1 MSKIFTPDNR
11 PQSTRMFGFWQKLV
25 LVSIFGITSASQSFS
40 AEEGG
45 AILSPPAQTES
56 ESPNKQNSVK
66 QSEKEI
72 LTAPTLSPLD
82 IHPRTSLI
90 VVEQLRRK
98 HYIDK
103 TVNDELSEHIFDKY
117 LTVLDPGHYYFIAD
131 DISEFE
137 QYKFRLDD
145 ALKKGDLEPAFVIFN
160 RYQMRIVDRLNYL
173 IDLIDGGIEN
183 LDFRRE
189 ESILVTRE
197 DAEWSAD
204 KEANDDLWRRR
215 LKAQVLAMKLSDKTV
230 EEIAEQLRK
239 RYRNQ
244 LKIAVRNKSEDAF
257 QAYINAFAHS
267 YDPHTEYFSP
277 RTSENF
283 NINMSL
289 SLEGI
294 GAVLKSEDDT
304 VEVVRLVPAGPAD
317 KGEQLKP
324 ADKIIAVGQG
334 SQGPLIDVVGW
345 RLDDVVELIRGPK
358 GSTVRLSIL
367 SADGKESESKNITI
381 VRNKIKLEEQAA
393 KAKTITLGQDDPRLI
408 GVIEIP
414 TFYADFA
421 AQQEGDPN
429 YRSTTR
435 DVRRLVEAL
444 KEEGVEGLIIDLRS
458 NGGGSLQ
465 EADTMTGLFIPSGPT
480 VQVKSA
486 RRRANVLSDNNL
498 ELAWDGPMAVMVNRL
513 SASASEIFAGALQD
527 YGRALV
533 VGNQTFGKG
542 TVQTLIPLN
551 RGQLK
556 LTAAKFY
563 RISGQSTQHQGV
575 IPDIVFPALVDN
587 DVIGES
593 TLDDAMPWDKIKPA
607 NYRPFDDLA
616 NIVPKLQ
623 KQHSSR
629 AADNPHFVYY
639 RALSQRSQEKSTI
652 ESLSLNEA
660 VRRKER
666 AQDDL
671 WRLNLENTL
680 RTATGK
686 VTAETLDSLKEI
698 QKAELDSK
706 MAPKLPPE
714 SDGKELTSTLTEGA
728 EADDAQQ
735 KLRKNSTEGKTTTT
749 DSEKDLIEEISEDPM
764 LREAG
769 RVLADLVD
777 EQQSNPSIPKV
788 VAAPSLGTPRTL
800 IGFEES

>member
-1 MSKIFTPDNR
+1 MSKFFTPHNR
-11 PQSTRMFGFWQKLV
+11 QQPPAGFGFWQKFV
-25 LVSIFGITSASQSFS
+25 FVSIFTLTCITQAFSPEASTTPEQGTSEPLNNQTS
-40 AEEGG
+40 IRKPEEK
-45 AILSPPAQTES
+45 IH
-56 ESPNKQNSVK
+56 
-66 QSEKEI
+66 
-72 LTAPTLSPLD
+72 TAPKLSPLD
-82 IHPRTSLI
+82 VHPRTSLI
-90 VVEQLRRK
+90 VVEQLRRN
-98 HYIDK
+98 HYIKK
-103 TVNDELSEHIFDKY
+103 TVNDELSEHVFDKY
-117 LTVLDPGHYYFIAD
+117 LTVLDAGHYYFIAS
-131 DISEFE
+131 DIAEFE
-137 QYKFRLDD
+137 QYRFRLDD
-145 ALKKGDLEPAFVIFN
+145 ALKKGDLDPAFVIFN

-173 IDLIDGGIEN
+173 IGLIDTGIEN
-183 LDFRRE
+183 LDFSRQ
-189 ESILVTRE
+189 ESILVSRE
-197 DAEWSAD
+197 EAEWSVD
-204 KEANDDLWRRR
+204 EAAHDDLWRRR
-215 LKAQVLAMKLSDKTV
+215 LKAQVLAMKLSDKPM

-257 QAYINAFAHS
+257 QAYINAFAHT

-294 GAVLKSEDDT
+294 GAVLKSEDDN

-317 KGEQLKP
+317 KSGELQP
-324 ADKIIAVGQG
+324 ADKITAVGQG
-334 SQGPLIDVVGW
+334 TQGPLIDVVGW

-358 GSTVRLSIL
+358 DSTVRLSIL
-367 SADGKESESKNITI
+367 PADGKEGESKNITI

-393 KAKTITLGQDDPRLI
+393 KAKTITLGEDDPRLI

-421 AQQEGDPN
+421 AQQKGDPN

-444 KEEGVEGLIIDLRS
+444 KKEGVEGLIIDLRS

-465 EADTMTGLFIPSGPT
+465 EADTMTGLFIRSGPT

-575 IPDIVFPALVDN
+575 LPDIVFPALVDN

-607 NYRPFDDLA
+607 NYQPTGSLTK
-616 NIVPKLQ
+616 IVPRLQ
-623 KQHSSR
+623 EQHDIR
-629 AADNPHFVYY
+629 AESDPHFVYY
-639 RALSQRSQEKSTI
+639 RALSQRSQEKSAITL
-652 ESLSLNEA
+652 LSLNEA
-660 VRRKER
+660 VRREQR
-666 AQDDL
+666 IVDDL
-671 WRLNLENTL
+671 WRLDLENTL

-686 VTAETLDSLKEI
+686 ATAETLDALEALH
-698 QKAELDSK
+698 KAEN
-706 MAPKLPPE
+706 E
-714 SDGKELTSTLTEGA
+714 GKEEAAKALVQNDETDVSQLQLSDA
-728 EADDAQQ
+728 E
-735 KLRKNSTEGKTTTT
+735 KTAKA
-749 DSEKDLIEEISEDPM
+749 KDVIEEVSEDPL

-769 RVLADLVD
+769 RVLADLVA
-777 EQQSNPSIPKV
+777 EQIAQKSTPKF
-788 VAAPSLGTPRTL
+788 AAGSSQGVSRPFANTNEG
-800 IGFEES
+800 

>member
-1 MSKIFTPDNR
+1 MSKFFTPHNWLQR
-11 PQSTRMFGFWQKLV
+11 SRAVGSWQKLV
-25 LVSIFGITSASQSFS
+25 LVSIFGLIAPAQIYATDALTTAPAQSSKASSIVLSSSSS
-40 AEEGG
+40 AESNEIG
-45 AILSPPAQTES
+45 TE
-56 ESPNKQNSVK
+56 EA
-66 QSEKEI
+66 EEAEEAEEII
-72 LTAPTLSPLD
+72 LTAPLLSPLD

-90 VVEQLRRK
+90 VVEQLRRN
-98 HYIDK
+98 HYLNK
-103 TVNDELSEHIFDKY
+103 TVNDELSGHIFDKY
-117 LTVLDPGHYYFIAD
+117 LTVLDPGHYYFIASD
-131 DISEFE
+131 LAEFE
-137 QYKFRLDD
+137 KYRFGIDD
-145 ALKKGDLEPAFVIFN
+145 ALKKGNLDPAFIIFN
-160 RYQMRIVDRLNYL
+160 RYQQRIVERLNYL
-173 IDLIDGGIEN
+173 VGLIDNGLEN
-183 LDFRRE
+183 LDFSKEEFILVNRE
-189 ESILVTRE
+189 E
-197 DAEWSAD
+197 AEWSVDELAH
-204 KEANDDLWRRR
+204 DDLWRRR
-215 LKAQVLAMKLSDKTV
+215 LKAQVLAMKLSDKSMD
-230 EEIAEQLRK
+230 EIAEQLRK

-244 LKIAVRNKSEDAF
+244 LKIVVRNKSEDAF
-257 QAYINAFAHS
+257 QAYINAFAHT

-294 GAVLKSEDDT
+294 GAVLKTEDDK

-317 KGEQLKP
+317 KGGELKP
-324 ADKIIAVGQG
+324 ADKITAVGQG
-334 SQGPLIDVVGW
+334 TNGPLIDVVGW

-358 GSTVRLSIL
+358 DSTVRLSIL
-367 SADGKESESKNITI
+367 PADSKEAESKNITI

-393 KAKTITLGQDDPRLI
+393 KAKTITLGEDNPRLI

-421 AQQEGDPN
+421 AQQKGDPN

-435 DVRRLVEAL
+435 DVRRLVAAL

-465 EADTMTGLFIPSGPT
+465 EADTMTGLFIRSGPT

-486 RRRANVLSDNNL
+486 RRRASVLSDNNL

-563 RISGQSTQHQGV
+563 RISGDSTQHQGV
-575 IPDIVFPALVDN
+575 IPDIQFPALVDN

-593 TLDDAMPWDKIKPA
+593 TLEDAMPWDKIRPA
-607 NYRPFDDLA
+607 TYQPIGSLES
-616 NIVPKLQ
+616 IVPKLQ
-623 KQHSSR
+623 ERHNNR
-629 AADNPHFVYY
+629 AASDPHFIYY
-639 RALSQRSQEKSTI
+639 RALSQRSQEKSSI
-652 ESLSLNEA
+652 EVLSLHET
-660 VRRKER
+660 VRREER

-671 WRLNLENTL
+671 WRLDLENTL
-680 RTATGK
+680 RMATGK
-686 VTAETLDSLKEI
+686 ATAETLDALEEL
-698 QKAELDSK
+698 QKAENE
-706 MAPKLPPE
+706 A
-714 SDGKELTSTLTEGA
+714 KEEAASALTEGD
-728 EADDAQQ
+728 EAGDNEQLLGATDTATKAPDA
-735 KLRKNSTEGKTTTT
+735 
-749 DSEKDLIEEISEDPM
+749 KDIIEEVSEDPL

-777 EQQSNPSIPKV
+777 EQVPNSTAPT
-788 VAAPSLGTPRTL
+788 VAAGSSQGVQRPFVNLDEG
-800 IGFEES
+800 

>member
-1 MSKIFTPDNR
+1 MSKIFTTHNR
-11 PQSTRMFGFWQKLV
+11 QQRSPTFGFWQKLV
-25 LVSIFGITSASQSFS
+25 LVSIFSLASAAQVFS
-40 AEEGG
+40 ADAAATTTPGQVAQAVSGALNSQTNVQEPEE
-45 AILSPPAQTES
+45 
-56 ESPNKQNSVK
+56 
-66 QSEKEI
+66 EI
-72 LTAPTLSPLD
+72 RTAPALSPLD

-90 VVEQLRRK
+90 VVEQLRRN
-98 HYIDK
+98 HYINK

-117 LTVLDPGHYYFIAD
+117 LTVLDPGHYYFIAN
-131 DISEFE
+131 DITEFE
-137 QYKFRLDD
+137 KYRFRLDD
-145 ALKKGDLEPAFVIFN
+145 ALKKGDLDPAFVIFN

-173 IDLIDGGIEN
+173 IGMIDSGIEN
-183 LDFRRE
+183 LDFSRE
-189 ESILVTRE
+189 ESILVSRE
-197 DAEWSAD
+197 DAQWSED
-204 KEANDDLWRRR
+204 EAAHDDLWRRR
-215 LKAQVLAMKLSDKTV
+215 LKAQVLAMKLSDKTM
-230 EEIAEQLRK
+230 EEISEQLRK

-257 QAYINAFAHS
+257 QAYINAFAHT

-294 GAVLKSEDDT
+294 GAVLKSEDDN
-304 VEVVRLVPAGPAD
+304 VEVVRLVPAGPAA
-317 KGEQLKP
+317 KGGELKP
-324 ADKIIAVGQG
+324 ADKITAVGQG
-334 SQGPLIDVVGW
+334 TQGPLIDVVGW

-358 GSTVRLSIL
+358 DSIVRLSITP
-367 SADGKESESKNITI
+367 ADSKEGESRNITI

-393 KAKTITLGQDDPRLI
+393 KAKTITLGEDDPRLI

-421 AQQEGDPN
+421 AQQKGDPN

-435 DVRRLVEAL
+435 DVRRLVAAL

-465 EADTMTGLFIPSGPT
+465 EADTMTGLFIRSGPT

-513 SASASEIFAGALQD
+513 SASASEIFAGAMQD

-563 RISGQSTQHQGV
+563 RISGDSTQHQGV
-575 IPDIVFPALVDN
+575 IPDIKFPALVDN

-607 NYRPFDDLA
+607 NYRPIGSLG
-616 NIVPKLQ
+616 NVVPKLQ
-623 KQHSSR
+623 QQHNSR
-629 AADNPHFVYY
+629 AVDNPHFVYY
-639 RALSQRSQEKSTI
+639 RALSQRSQEKSAI
-652 ESLSLNEA
+652 EVLSLNEA
-660 VRRKER
+660 VRREER
-666 AQDDL
+666 TQDDL
-671 WRLNLENTL
+671 WRLDLENTL
-680 RTATGK
+680 RMATGK
-686 VTAETLDSLKEI
+686 PTAETLDALEEL
-698 QKAELDSK
+698 QKAE
-706 MAPKLPPE
+706 
-714 SDGKELTSTLTEGA
+714 A
-728 EADDAQQ
+728 EAKEEAANALVKDDEANDPQQ
-735 KLRKNSTEGKTTTT
+735 QLGKSDAAADATNG
-749 DSEKDLIEEISEDPM
+749 KDAKDIIEEVSEDPL

-777 EQQSNPSIPKV
+777 EQLPDSTSPT
-788 VAAPSLGTPRTL
+788 VAAGSSQGVPRPFVRF
-800 IGFEES
+800 GEG

>member
-1 MSKIFTPDNR
+1 MSKTFISTNR
-11 PQSTRMFGFWQKLV
+11 LQRSRVFGFWQKLV
-25 LVSIFGITSASQSFS
+25 LVSILGLAPASQIFS
-40 AEEGG
+40 ADDG
-45 AILSPPAQTES
+45 AILPRPLQTGF
-56 ESPNKQNSVK
+56 ESPNNLNSVQ
-66 QSEKEI
+66 QSEEEI
-72 LTAPTLSPLD
+72 LTAPTLSALD
-82 IHPRTSLI
+82 IHPRTSLN
-90 VVEQLRRK
+90 VVEQLRRN
-98 HYIDK
+98 HYLNK
-103 TVNDELSEHIFDKY
+103 TVNDELSEHVFDKY

-131 DISEFE
+131 DLSEFE
-137 QYKFRLDD
+137 KYRFQLDD
-145 ALKKGDLEPAFVIFN
+145 ALKKGDLEPAFLIFN
-160 RYQMRIVDRLNYL
+160 RYQMRTVDRLNYL
-173 IDLIDGGIEN
+173 IGLIDGGIEN
-183 LDFRRE
+183 LDFSRK
-189 ESILVTRE
+189 ESILVSRE
-197 DAEWSAD
+197 DAEWSTD
-204 KEANDDLWRRR
+204 KAANDDLWRRR

-244 LKIAVRNKSEDAF
+244 LKIVVRNKSEDAF

-294 GAVLKSEDDT
+294 GAVLRSEDDT

-317 KGEQLKP
+317 KGGQLKP
-324 ADKIIAVGQG
+324 ADKITAVGQG
-334 SQGPLIDVVGW
+334 SQGPFIDVVGW

-367 SADGKESESKNITI
+367 SADGKEAVGKNITI

-393 KAKTITLGQDDPRLI
+393 KAKTITLGEDDPRLI

-421 AQQEGDPN
+421 AQQKGDPN

-498 ELAWDGPMAVMVNRL
+498 ELAWSGPMAVMVNRL

-623 KQHSSR
+623 EQHNSR

-639 RALSQRSQEKSTI
+639 RALSRRSQEKSAI
-652 ESLSLNEA
+652 EVLSLNEA

-680 RTATGK
+680 RIATGK
-686 VTAETLDSLKEI
+686 ATAETLDSLKEL

-706 MAPKLPPE
+706 IAPELQPE
-714 SDGKELTSTLTEGA
+714 GDSKELTSAFIEGA

-735 KLRKNSTEGKTTTT
+735 KLSRNNTKEKATTT
-749 DSEKDLIEEISEDPM
+749 DSENDLIDEIGEDPM

-777 EQQSNPSIPKV
+777 EQQSNSSAPKV
-788 VAAPSLGTPRTL
+788 VAAS
-800 IGFEES
+800 S

>member
-1 MSKIFTPDNR
+1 MSKIFTTHNR
-11 PQSTRMFGFWQKLV
+11 QQRSPTFGFWQKLV
-25 LVSIFGITSASQSFS
+25 LVSIFSLASAAQVFS
-40 AEEGG
+40 AGAAATAIPGRTAQAVSGALNSQTNVQEPEE
-45 AILSPPAQTES
+45 
-56 ESPNKQNSVK
+56 
-66 QSEKEI
+66 EI
-72 LTAPTLSPLD
+72 RTAPTLSPLD

-90 VVEQLRRK
+90 VVEQLRRN
-98 HYIDK
+98 HYINK

-117 LTVLDPGHYYFIAD
+117 LAVLDPGHYYFIAN
-131 DISEFE
+131 DITDFE
-137 QYKFRLDD
+137 KYRFRLDD
-145 ALKKGDLEPAFVIFN
+145 ALKKGDLDPAFVIFN

-173 IDLIDGGIEN
+173 IAMIDSGIEN
-183 LDFRRE
+183 LDFSRE
-189 ESILVTRE
+189 ESILVSRE
-197 DAEWSAD
+197 DAQWSED
-204 KEANDDLWRRR
+204 EAAHDDLWRRR
-215 LKAQVLAMKLSDKTV
+215 LKAQVLAMKLGDKTM
-230 EEIAEQLRK
+230 EEISEQLRK

-257 QAYINAFAHS
+257 QAYINAFAHT

-294 GAVLKSEDDT
+294 GAVLKSEDDN
-304 VEVVRLVPAGPAD
+304 VEVVRLVPAGPAA
-317 KGEQLKP
+317 KGGELKP
-324 ADKIIAVGQG
+324 ADKITAVGQG
-334 SQGPLIDVVGW
+334 AQGPLIDVVGW

-358 GSTVRLSIL
+358 DSIVRLSITP
-367 SADGKESESKNITI
+367 ADSKEGENKNITI

-393 KAKTITLGQDDPRLI
+393 KAKTITLGEDDSRLI

-421 AQQEGDPN
+421 AQQKGDPN

-435 DVRRLVEAL
+435 DVRRLVAAL
-444 KEEGVEGLIIDLRS
+444 KDEGVEGLIIDLRS

-465 EADTMTGLFIPSGPT
+465 EADTMTGLFIRSGPT

-513 SASASEIFAGALQD
+513 SASASEIFAGAMQD

-563 RISGQSTQHQGV
+563 RISGDSTQHQGV
-575 IPDIVFPALVDN
+575 IPDIKFPALVDN

-607 NYRPFDDLA
+607 NYRPIGSLG
-616 NIVPKLQ
+616 NVVPKLQ
-623 KQHSSR
+623 QQHNSR
-629 AADNPHFVYY
+629 AVDNPHFVYY
-639 RALSQRSQEKSTI
+639 RALSQRSQEKSAI
-652 ESLSLNEA
+652 DVLSLNEA
-660 VRRKER
+660 VRREER
-666 AQDDL
+666 TQDDL
-671 WRLNLENTL
+671 WRLDLENTL
-680 RTATGK
+680 RMATGK
-686 VTAETLDSLKEI
+686 PTAETLDALEEL
-698 QKAELDSK
+698 QKAE
-706 MAPKLPPE
+706 
-714 SDGKELTSTLTEGA
+714 A
-728 EADDAQQ
+728 EAKDEAANALVKDNEANDPQQQLGKSDAAADA
-735 KLRKNSTEGKTTTT
+735 KNGK
-749 DSEKDLIEEISEDPM
+749 DAKDIIEEVSEDPL

-777 EQQSNPSIPKV
+777 EQLPDNTTRT
-788 VAAPSLGTPRTL
+788 VAAGSSQGVPRPFVRF
-800 IGFEES
+800 GEG

>member
-1 MSKIFTPDNR
+1 MSKIFTTHNR
-11 PQSTRMFGFWQKLV
+11 QQRSPTFGFWQKLV
-25 LVSIFGITSASQSFS
+25 LVSIFSLASAAQVFS
-40 AEEGG
+40 AGAAATAIPGRTAQAVSGALNSQTNVQEPEE
-45 AILSPPAQTES
+45 
-56 ESPNKQNSVK
+56 
-66 QSEKEI
+66 EI
-72 LTAPTLSPLD
+72 RTAPTLSPLD

-90 VVEQLRRK
+90 VVEQLRRN
-98 HYIDK
+98 HYINK

-117 LTVLDPGHYYFIAD
+117 LTVLDPGHYYFIAN
-131 DISEFE
+131 DITDFE
-137 QYKFRLDD
+137 KYRFRLDD
-145 ALKKGDLEPAFVIFN
+145 ALKKGDLDPAFVIFN

-173 IDLIDGGIEN
+173 IGMIDSGIEN
-183 LDFRRE
+183 LDFSRE
-189 ESILVTRE
+189 ESILVSRE
-197 DAEWSAD
+197 DAQWSED
-204 KEANDDLWRRR
+204 EAAHDDLWRRR
-215 LKAQVLAMKLSDKTV
+215 LKAQVLAMKLSDKTM
-230 EEIAEQLRK
+230 EEISEQLRK

-257 QAYINAFAHS
+257 QAYINAFAHT

-294 GAVLKSEDDT
+294 GAVLKSEDDN
-304 VEVVRLVPAGPAD
+304 VEVVRLVPAGPAA
-317 KGEQLKP
+317 KGGELKP
-324 ADKIIAVGQG
+324 ADKITAVGQG
-334 SQGPLIDVVGW
+334 AQGPLIDVVGW

-358 GSTVRLSIL
+358 DSIVRLSITP
-367 SADGKESESKNITI
+367 ADSKEGENKNITI

-393 KAKTITLGQDDPRLI
+393 KAKTITLGEDDPRLI

-421 AQQEGDPN
+421 AQQKGDPN

-435 DVRRLVEAL
+435 DVRRLVAAL
-444 KEEGVEGLIIDLRS
+444 KDEGVEGLIIDLRS

-465 EADTMTGLFIPSGPT
+465 EADTMTGLFIRSGPT

-513 SASASEIFAGALQD
+513 SASASEIFAGAMQD

-563 RISGQSTQHQGV
+563 RISGDSTQHQGV
-575 IPDIVFPALVDN
+575 IPDIKFPALVDN

-607 NYRPFDDLA
+607 NYRPIGSLG
-616 NIVPKLQ
+616 NVVPKLQ
-623 KQHSSR
+623 QQHNSR
-629 AADNPHFVYY
+629 AVDNPHFVYY
-639 RALSQRSQEKSTI
+639 RALSQRSQEKSAI
-652 ESLSLNEA
+652 DVLSLNEA
-660 VRRKER
+660 VRREER
-666 AQDDL
+666 TQDDL
-671 WRLNLENTL
+671 WRLDLENTL
-680 RTATGK
+680 RMATGK
-686 VTAETLDSLKEI
+686 PTAETLDALEEL
-698 QKAELDSK
+698 QKAE
-706 MAPKLPPE
+706 
-714 SDGKELTSTLTEGA
+714 A
-728 EADDAQQ
+728 EAKEEAANALVKDDEANDPQQ
-735 KLRKNSTEGKTTTT
+735 QLGKSDAAADATNG
-749 DSEKDLIEEISEDPM
+749 KDAKDIIEEVSEDPL

-777 EQQSNPSIPKV
+777 EQLPDSTSPT
-788 VAAPSLGTPRTL
+788 VAAGSSQGVPRPFVRF
-800 IGFEES
+800 GEG

>member
-1 MSKIFTPDNR
+1 MSKIFTTHNR
-11 PQSTRMFGFWQKLV
+11 QRRSPTFGFWQKLV
-25 LVSIFGITSASQSFS
+25 LVSIFSLASAAQVFS
-40 AEEGG
+40 ADAAATTTPGQVAQAVSG
-45 AILSPPAQTES
+45 ALNSQTNVQE
-56 ESPNKQNSVK
+56 P
-66 QSEKEI
+66 EKEI
-72 LTAPTLSPLD
+72 RTAPTLSPLD

-90 VVEQLRRK
+90 VVEQLRRN
-98 HYIDK
+98 HYINK

-117 LTVLDPGHYYFIAD
+117 LTVLDPGHYYFIAN
-131 DISEFE
+131 DITEFE
-137 QYKFRLDD
+137 KYRFRLDD
-145 ALKKGDLEPAFVIFN
+145 ALKKGDLDPAFVIFN

-173 IDLIDGGIEN
+173 IGMIDSGIEN
-183 LDFRRE
+183 LDFSRE
-189 ESILVTRE
+189 ESILVSRE
-197 DAEWSAD
+197 DAQWSED
-204 KEANDDLWRRR
+204 EAAHDDLWRRR
-215 LKAQVLAMKLSDKTV
+215 LKAQVLAMKLSAKTM
-230 EEIAEQLRK
+230 EEISEQLRK

-257 QAYINAFAHS
+257 QAYINAFAHT

-294 GAVLKSEDDT
+294 GAVLKSEDDN
-304 VEVVRLVPAGPAD
+304 VEVVRLVPAGPAA
-317 KGEQLKP
+317 KGGELKP
-324 ADKIIAVGQG
+324 ADKITAVGQG
-334 SQGPLIDVVGW
+334 TQGPLIDVVGW

-358 GSTVRLSIL
+358 DSTVRLSITP
-367 SADGKESESKNITI
+367 ADSKEGESRNITI

-393 KAKTITLGQDDPRLI
+393 KAKTITLGEDDPRLI

-421 AQQEGDPN
+421 AQQKGDPN

-435 DVRRLVEAL
+435 DVRRLVAAL

-465 EADTMTGLFIPSGPT
+465 EADTMTGLFIRSGPT

-513 SASASEIFAGALQD
+513 SASASEIFAGAMQD

-563 RISGQSTQHQGV
+563 RISGDSTQHQGV
-575 IPDIVFPALVDN
+575 IPDIKFPALVDN

-607 NYRPFDDLA
+607 NYRPIGSLG
-616 NIVPKLQ
+616 NVVPKLQ
-623 KQHSSR
+623 QQHNSR
-629 AADNPHFVYY
+629 AVDNPHFVYY
-639 RALSQRSQEKSTI
+639 RALSQRSQEKSAI
-652 ESLSLNEA
+652 EVLSLNEA
-660 VRRKER
+660 VRREER
-666 AQDDL
+666 TQDDL
-671 WRLNLENTL
+671 WRLDLENSL
-680 RTATGK
+680 RMATGK
-686 VTAETLDSLKEI
+686 PTAETLDALEEL
-698 QKAELDSK
+698 QKAE
-706 MAPKLPPE
+706 
-714 SDGKELTSTLTEGA
+714 A
-728 EADDAQQ
+728 EAKEEAANALVKDDEANDPQQ
-735 KLRKNSTEGKTTTT
+735 QLGKSDAPANATNG
-749 DSEKDLIEEISEDPM
+749 KDAKDIIEEVSEDPL

-777 EQQSNPSIPKV
+777 EQLPDNTSPT
-788 VAAPSLGTPRTL
+788 VAAGSSQGVPRPFVRF
-800 IGFEES
+800 GEG

>member
-1 MSKIFTPDNR
+1 MRKIFTT
-11 PQSTRMFGFWQKLV
+11 QSRQQRSELFGFWQKLV
-25 LVSIFGITSASQSFS
+25 LVSIFSLAYAAQVFS
-40 AEEGG
+40 ADAAATTTPGQVAQAVSGALNSQTNVQEPEE
-45 AILSPPAQTES
+45 
-56 ESPNKQNSVK
+56 
-66 QSEKEI
+66 EI
-72 LTAPTLSPLD
+72 RTAPTLSPLD

-90 VVEQLRRK
+90 VVEQLRRN
-98 HYIDK
+98 HYINK
-103 TVNDELSEHIFDKY
+103 TVDDELSEHIFDKY
-117 LTVLDPGHYYFIAD
+117 LTVLDPGHYYFIAN
-131 DISEFE
+131 DITEFE
-137 QYKFRLDD
+137 KYRFRLDD
-145 ALKKGDLEPAFVIFN
+145 ALKKGDLDPAFMIFN

-173 IDLIDGGIEN
+173 ISLIDSGIEN
-183 LDFRRE
+183 LDFSRK
-189 ESILVTRE
+189 ESILVNRE
-197 DAEWSAD
+197 DAQWSVD
-204 KEANDDLWRRR
+204 EAAHDDLWRRR
-215 LKAQVLAMKLSDKTV
+215 LKAQVLAMKLSDTPMQ
-230 EEIAEQLRK
+230 EISEKLRK

-257 QAYINAFAHS
+257 QAYINAFAHT

-294 GAVLKSEDDT
+294 GAVLKSEDDN
-304 VEVVRLVPAGPAD
+304 VEVVRLVPAGPAA
-317 KGEQLKP
+317 KSGELKP
-324 ADKIIAVGQG
+324 ADKITAVGQG
-334 SQGPLIDVVGW
+334 TQGPLIDVVGW

-358 GSTVRLSIL
+358 DSTVRLSITP
-367 SADGKESESKNITI
+367 ADSKEGESKNITI

-393 KAKTITLGQDDPRLI
+393 KAKTITLGDDDPRLI

-421 AQQEGDPN
+421 AQQKGDPN

-435 DVRRLVEAL
+435 DVRRLVAAL
-444 KEEGVEGLIIDLRS
+444 KEKGIEGLIIDLRS

-465 EADTMTGLFIPSGPT
+465 EADSMTGLFIRSGPT

-513 SASASEIFAGALQD
+513 SASASEIFAGAMQD

-533 VGNQTFGKG
+533 IGNQTFGKG

-563 RISGQSTQHQGV
+563 RISGNSTQHQGV
-575 IPDIVFPALVDN
+575 IPDIKFPALVDN

-607 NYRPFDDLA
+607 NYRPIGSLGNVVA
-616 NIVPKLQ
+616 KLQ
-623 KQHSSR
+623 QQHNSR

-639 RALSQRSQEKSTI
+639 RALSQRSQEKSAI
-652 ESLSLNEA
+652 EVLSLNEA
-660 VRRKER
+660 VRREER
-666 AQDDL
+666 TQDDL
-671 WRLNLENTL
+671 WRLDLENTL
-680 RTATGK
+680 RMAIGK
-686 VTAETLDSLKEI
+686 PTAETLDALEDL
-698 QKAELDSK
+698 QKAE
-706 MAPKLPPE
+706 
-714 SDGKELTSTLTEGA
+714 A
-728 EADDAQQ
+728 EA
-735 KLRKNSTEGKTTTT
+735 
-749 DSEKDLIEEISEDPM
+749 IEEAANALVKDDEANDPQQQLGKSDAAADATNGKNTRDIIEEVSEDPL

-777 EQQSNPSIPKV
+777 EQLPDDTSPT
-788 VAAPSLGTPRTL
+788 VAAGSSQGVPRPFVRF
-800 IGFEES
+800 GEG

>member
-1 MSKIFTPDNR
+1 MSKIFTTHNR
-11 PQSTRMFGFWQKLV
+11 QQRSPTFGFWQKLV
-25 LVSIFGITSASQSFS
+25 LVSIFSLASAAQVFS
-40 AEEGG
+40 AGAAATAIPGRTAQAVSGALNSQTNVQEPEE
-45 AILSPPAQTES
+45 
-56 ESPNKQNSVK
+56 
-66 QSEKEI
+66 EI
-72 LTAPTLSPLD
+72 RTAPTLSPLD

-90 VVEQLRRK
+90 VVEQLRRN
-98 HYIDK
+98 HYINK

-117 LTVLDPGHYYFIAD
+117 LAVLDPGHYYFIAN
-131 DISEFE
+131 DITDFE
-137 QYKFRLDD
+137 KYRFRLDD
-145 ALKKGDLEPAFVIFN
+145 ALKKGDLDPAFVIFN

-173 IDLIDGGIEN
+173 IGMIDSGIEN
-183 LDFRRE
+183 LDFSRE
-189 ESILVTRE
+189 ESILVSRE
-197 DAEWSAD
+197 DAQWSED
-204 KEANDDLWRRR
+204 EAAHDDLWRRR
-215 LKAQVLAMKLSDKTV
+215 LKAQVLAMKLGDKTM
-230 EEIAEQLRK
+230 EEISEQLRK

-257 QAYINAFAHS
+257 QAYINAFAHT

-294 GAVLKSEDDT
+294 GAVLKSEDDN
-304 VEVVRLVPAGPAD
+304 VEVVRLVPAGPAA
-317 KGEQLKP
+317 KGGELKP
-324 ADKIIAVGQG
+324 ADKITAVGQG
-334 SQGPLIDVVGW
+334 AQGPLIDVVGW

-358 GSTVRLSIL
+358 DSIVRLSITP
-367 SADGKESESKNITI
+367 ADSKEGENKNITI

-393 KAKTITLGQDDPRLI
+393 KAKTITLGEDDPRLI

-421 AQQEGDPN
+421 AQQKGDPN

-435 DVRRLVEAL
+435 DVRRLVAAL
-444 KEEGVEGLIIDLRS
+444 KDEGVEGLIIDLRS

-465 EADTMTGLFIPSGPT
+465 EADTMTGLFIRSGPT

-513 SASASEIFAGALQD
+513 SASASEIFAGAMQD

-563 RISGQSTQHQGV
+563 RISGDSTQHQGV
-575 IPDIVFPALVDN
+575 IPDIKFPALVDN

-607 NYRPFDDLA
+607 NYRPIGSLG
-616 NIVPKLQ
+616 NVVPKLQ
-623 KQHSSR
+623 QQHNSR
-629 AADNPHFVYY
+629 AVDNPHFVYY
-639 RALSQRSQEKSTI
+639 RALSQRSQEKSAI
-652 ESLSLNEA
+652 DVLSLNEA
-660 VRRKER
+660 VRREER
-666 AQDDL
+666 TQDDL
-671 WRLNLENTL
+671 WRLDLENTL
-680 RTATGK
+680 RMATGK
-686 VTAETLDSLKEI
+686 PTAETLDALEEL
-698 QKAELDSK
+698 QKAE
-706 MAPKLPPE
+706 
-714 SDGKELTSTLTEGA
+714 A
-728 EADDAQQ
+728 EAKDEAANALVKDDEANDPQQ
-735 KLRKNSTEGKTTTT
+735 QLGKSDAAADAKNGK
-749 DSEKDLIEEISEDPM
+749 DAKDIIEEVSEDPL

-777 EQQSNPSIPKV
+777 EQLPDNTSRT
-788 VAAPSLGTPRTL
+788 VAAGSSQGVPRPFVRF
-800 IGFEES
+800 GEG